1 MVSLYYSVT
10 LVPVMAAGATTIA
23 AFAFSLYVFKQRLHY
38 KSGLDANKESDCNV
52 LIDRQLRILPHVIC

>member
-10 LVPVMAAGATTIA
+10 LVPVMAAAAPIA

-38 KSGLDANKESDCNV
+38 KSGLDANKESDCYV
-52 LIDRQLRILPHVIC
+52 LAARQLRILPHASCN

>member
-10 LVPVMAAGATTIA
+10 LVPVMAAAATIA